1 MHRTQARGI
10 ALTFV
15 LLVIALLMVIVSTV
29 AVQGLGSLRQAK
41 VEEHSKQALFA
52 AESGAA
58 DAIRNLVE
66 DPTYPGPLPTTTM
79 SGGAEYSAVVFN
91 NFAGTAPTTASN
103 NADVPAGTTYVLAT
117 GEFAGLTRRVG
128 VLVSPG
134 SATAFGLAL
143 GSGGEVRMGGSK
155 TVRGSIKAN
164 QDIRLQG
171 SSTIIP
177 LRGSGRLL
185 SSQDVRTQ
193 GSTRVDDAQDVRA
206 RGTVNSTPAIRGGL
220 TIQSGDT
227 TESTLPFIID
237 YTRTTNQLLAGE
249 QGLVL
254 PNPDQT
260 VLFSAPNVVVHSTP
274 PALPL
279 DLNNQIHVFSVNQ
292 DFGSGDITGTG
303 TIVVADGASLK
314 FQGSQNL
321 NANLIALRNSSQFP
335 NSGNPTISF
344 QGSTT
349 VNGLIYAHEGI
360 DVQGSFSLNGA
371 MVAFRDGGA
380 GIRTQGSTNITLD
393 SSVFANVPGFES
405 WALGFGGVGGIPA
418 GAGPLSVV
426 VWEAF

>member
-1 MHRTQARGI
+1 MDRTKARGI

-52 AESGAA
+52 ADAGAA

-66 DPTYPGPLPTTTM
+66 DPTYSGPLPTTTM
-79 SGGAEYSAVVFN
+79 TGGADYSAVVYN
-91 NFAGTAPTTASN
+91 NFTGTASLTASN
-103 NADVPAGTTYVLAT
+103 NADVPPGTTYVLAT

-128 VLVSPG
+128 VLVRPG
-134 SATAFGLAL
+134 SDAAFGLAM
-143 GSGGEVRMGGSK
+143 GSGGEVRMGGGK
-155 TVRGSIKAN
+155 TVRGSIKSN

-171 SSTIIP
+171 STNIIP
-177 LRGSGRLL
+177 ISGSGRLL

-206 RGTVNSTPAIRGGL
+206 RGTVSSTPGIRGGL

-237 YTRTTNQLLAGE
+237 YTRTTNALLTGE

-260 VLFSAPNVVVHSTP
+260 VLFAAPNVVIHSTAP
-274 PALPL
+274 PLPL

-292 DFGSGDITGTG
+292 DFGSGDISGTG

-321 NANLIALRNSSQFP
+321 DANLIALRNPSQFP
-335 NSGNPTISF
+335 NGGNPSISF

-360 DVQGSFSLNGA
+360 ETQGSFTLKGA
-371 MVAFRDGGA
+371 MVAFSDGGA
-380 GIRTQGSTNITLD
+380 GIRTQGSTDITLD

-405 WALGFGGVGGIPA
+405 WSSGFGGVGGIPA
-418 GAGPLSVV
+418 GAGPLSVL